1 MSISWET
8 SHSYEGVHQYTA
20 TRIESNFKGY
30 SLAGQSDKLIAPST
44 GIRKNWLSDDVQTS
58 LERADAEHT
67 AIESLV
73 VSVDSKAD
81 KATTLEGYGITDAA
95 TKTEL
100 ETLAARVDAA
110 NTALEEIA

>member
-8 SHSYEGVHQYTA
+8 SHPYEGVHQYTA

-58 LERADAEHT
+58 LERADAAHT
-67 AIESLV
+67 AIESLAG
-73 VSVDSKAD
+73 SVDSKAD
-81 KATTLEGYGITDAA
+81 KSALESH
-95 TKTEL
+95 
-100 ETLAARVDAA
+100 VA
-110 NTALEEIA
+110 NTDNPHGVTASQVGAVPLV